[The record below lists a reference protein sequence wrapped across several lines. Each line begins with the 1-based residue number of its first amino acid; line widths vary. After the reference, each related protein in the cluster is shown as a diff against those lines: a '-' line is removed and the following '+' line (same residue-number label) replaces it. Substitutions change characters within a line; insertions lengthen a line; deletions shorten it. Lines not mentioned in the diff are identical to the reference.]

1 MNTIDVNLDISYQ
14 SLQSLVIEDRIYS
27 FEDKI
32 RQMELELDLKDYC
45 EIKRPTVVFFSNHT
59 QSSQ

>member
-32 RQMELELDLKDYC
+32 RQMELDLDLKDYY

-59 QSSQ
+59 QSS